1 MITSIPFHFYLISK
15 VLPKVQATR
24 LVHGEPTTWVNIIIA
39 FDMEVEFVKP
49 TLISSDAIDVK

>member
-1 MITSIPFHFYLISK
+1 MITSIPFHFYLISE

-24 LVHGEPTTWVNIIIA
+24 LVHGKPRTWVNIIIA
-39 FDMEVEFVKP
+39 FDMEVKFVKP